1 MNEIHPTAII
11 GPGVDLGDGNI
22 IGPYAVILGPCV
34 IGDDNWIGPFVAI
47 GQPPEHRDAPHRSWA
62 AEPAGPGVTIGDRN
76 VLHEFVVIQQGMDR
90 ATSLG
95 NGCFLMDKSHLAH
108 DCALG
113 DGVTFACSVMLAGN
127 VTIGAGANL
136 GLNAVVHQ
144 GRSVGTGAM
153 VGMAAVIT
161 KDVPPFA
168 IAYGSPARVNGINTV
183 GLERAPM
190 PPAMIEHIAS
200 VFESAAPEQISG
212 LLSEEIAY
220 YRSVR
225 SD

>member
-1 MNEIHPTAII
+1 
-11 GPGVDLGDGNI
+11 
-22 IGPYAVILGPCV
+22 
-34 IGDDNWIGPFVAI
+34 
-47 GQPPEHRDAPHRSWA
+47 
-62 AEPAGPGVTIGDRN
+62 
-76 VLHEFVVIQQGMDR
+76 
-90 ATSLG
+90 
-95 NGCFLMDKSHLAH
+95 MDKSHLAH

-113 DGVTFACSVMLAGN
+113 NGVTFGCSVMLAGN

-144 GRSVGTGAM
+144 GRSVGIGAM
-153 VGMAAVIT
+153 VGMASVVT
-161 KDVPPFA
+161 KDIAPFA
-168 IAYGSPARVNGINTV
+168 LAYGSPARVNGINKV

-190 PPAMIEHIAS
+190 PPVMIEHIAA